1 MAAPWA
7 AVPLP
12 AGKPAPSGPMLKS
25 HVARS
30 ASVTFWPSPGVSAA
44 NAAPALNPNAN
55 SVAETRLRVDML
67 GLPLAVDPP
76 AGDGIHVSH
85 REGGTGGRV
94 LGLPRSAKDLGGG
107 GRTIAGPA
115 H

>member
-7 AVPLP
+7 AVPPP
-12 AGKPAPSGPMLKS
+12 AGKPAPSGPMLRS

-44 NAAPALNPNAN
+44 NAAPALDANAN

-85 REGGTGGRV
+85 REGGDGGRG
-94 LGLPRSAKDLGGG
+94 LGLAALRKELGA
-107 GRTIAGPA
+107 GRLHI
-115 H
+115 